1 MSSAA
6 INRDVVLMV
15 MGFGVTMILFGVVLL
30 ASWTQNVFYIVA
42 GFFLLVLGMAAFV
55 TPLTIFS
62 RWDRFPVPKVRCR
75 HCATLNY
82 ETAARCRNCGAN
94 MFEQAAA
101 SSYPKTL

>member
-6 INRDVVLMV
+6 INRDVILLV
-15 MGFGVTMILFGVVLL
+15 MGFGVTMLLFGVVLL
-30 ASWTQNVFYIVA
+30 VSWGQNPFYIVA
-42 GFFLLVLGMAAFV
+42 GFFLLTLGMAAFV

-94 MFEQAAA
+94 MFERAAPL
-101 SSYPKTL
+101 S

>member
-6 INRDVVLMV
+6 INRDVILMV
-15 MGFGVTMILFGVVLL
+15 MGFGVTMLLLGVVLL
-30 ASWTQNVFYIVA
+30 VSWGQNPFYIVA
-42 GFFLLVLGMAAFV
+42 GFVLLVLGMAAFV

-82 ETAARCRNCGAN
+82 ETAARCRNCGSN
-94 MFEQAAA
+94 MFERAVPL
-101 SSYPKTL
+101 S

>member
-6 INRDVVLMV
+6 INGEVILTV
-15 MGFGVTMILFGVVLL
+15 MGFGVAMILFGVVLL
-30 ASWTQNVFYIVA
+30 VSWGLNPFYIVA

-55 TPLTIFS
+55 TPLSIFS

-94 MFEQAAA
+94 MFERAAPL
-101 SSYPKTL
+101 S

>member
-6 INRDVVLMV
+6 INRDVILLV
-15 MGFGVTMILFGVVLL
+15 MGFGVTMLLFGVVLL
-30 ASWTQNVFYIVA
+30 VSWGQNPFYANPFYIVA
-42 GFFLLVLGMAAFV
+42 GFILLVLGMAAFV
-55 TPLTIFS
+55 TPLTLFS

-94 MFEQAAA
+94 MFERAAPL
-101 SSYPKTL
+101 S

>member
-6 INRDVVLMV
+6 INRDVILMV
-15 MGFGVTMILFGVVLL
+15 MGFGLTMILFGVVLL

-42 GFFLLVLGMAAFV
+42 GFLLLVLGIAAFV

-82 ETAARCRNCGAN
+82 ETAARCRNCGVN
-94 MFEQAAA
+94 MFERAAPL
-101 SSYPKTL
+101 S